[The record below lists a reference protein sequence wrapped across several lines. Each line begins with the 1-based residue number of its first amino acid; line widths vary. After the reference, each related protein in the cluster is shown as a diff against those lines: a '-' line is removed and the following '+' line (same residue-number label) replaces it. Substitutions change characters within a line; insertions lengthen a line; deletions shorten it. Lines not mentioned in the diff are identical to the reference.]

1 MEKLCKI
8 GADSEVGYYLLSR
21 RQNTNIT
28 NANTGLVLTG
38 SVASKE
44 SLPWR
49 RKPVGFLANY
59 HDKRTH

>member
-38 SVASKE
+38 SPPRGHEAKC
-44 SLPWR
+44 
-49 RKPVGFLANY
+49 G
-59 HDKRTH
+59 